1 MAKRKA
7 KSAVLPPVEEL
18 NELEAAEE
26 LARLAHEIARH
37 DRAYYEKDAPTVS
50 DAEYDAL
57 RQRNQEIEAR
67 FPKLVRKDSPSRKVG
82 VAPASGFAK
91 VRHSKPMLSLDN
103 AFSDEDVAAFL
114 DRIRRYLDLSD
125 KAGIEVVAEPKIDG
139 LSCSLRYEDGALV
152 QAATRGD
159 GSEGEDITANV
170 RTIKDVP
177 HKLKGKAPKVLE
189 VRGEIF
195 MDRKEFLALNRRQEA
210 EGDKI
215 FANPRNAAAGS
226 VRQLDSTITA
236 KRPLGFFAYAWGE
249 IDAEP
254 KTQWDFLQALKGWG
268 FKVNPRT
275 IRRSSL
281 EEMLE
286 FYREIAA
293 ERAELPY
300 DIDGVVYKVNRTD
313 WQRSLGFVSRA
324 PRWAT
329 AHKFPAEKAETVL
342 EDIIVQVGRTG
353 TLTPVAVLKPVTV
366 GGVTVA
372 RATLHNEDEIERLDV
387 RVGDMVVVQRA
398 GDVIP
403 QVLGF
408 VPEKRPKD
416 ARKYH
421 FPRKCPCPLKTE
433 VVREEG
439 AVARRCSGGL
449 ACPFQ
454 QVERLRHFVGRGAF
468 DIEGLGGTHIE
479 NFHADGL
486 LNVPGD
492 IFRLHKKRAQL
503 LEREGWQE
511 KSVGKLLDA
520 IEARRNIGFDRFII
534 GLGIPMIG
542 EATAKNLAREYGTA
556 DEFVAQMLQ
565 AARERGKNPEATK
578 KEKAGEEVGE
588 AYGRLCNVADIGVT
602 TADAVTHF
610 FADKR
615 NVDVVEDLAGE
626 LEIEAMAR
634 RPAAAADSKI
644 AGKTVVFTGSLEQ
657 MTRDQ
662 AKDQAEALGAKVA
675 GSVSKKTDYVV
686 VGADAGSKA
695 KKAEELGVAMLS
707 EQEWLDLIAD
717 SR

>member
-1 MAKRKA
+1 MAKRKS
-7 KSAVLPPVEEL
+7 KIPEPVPVDELDPLSASAEL
-18 NELEAAEE
+18 ALLAAE
-26 LARLAHEIARH
+26 IAKH
-37 DRAYYEKDAPTVS
+37 DRAYHEKDAPIVS

-57 RQRNQEIEAR
+57 RRRNDAIEAK
-67 FPKLVRKDSPSRKVG
+67 FPNLVRRDSPNRRVG
-82 VAPASGFAK
+82 AAPAGGFAK
-91 VRHSKPMLSLDN
+91 VRHARPMLSLDN
-103 AFSDEDVAAFL
+103 AFSDQDVADFL
-114 DRIRRYLDLSD
+114 ARIRRYLDL
-125 KAGIEVVAEPKIDG
+125 AEETEIEVVAEAKIDG
-139 LSCSLRYEDGALV
+139 LSASLRYEDGELV
-152 QAATRGD
+152 MAATRGD

-177 HKLKGKAPKVLE
+177 HKLKGKAPSVLE

-195 MDRKEFLALNRRQEA
+195 MERQEFLALNKRQEK
-210 EGDKI
+210 EGEKT

-254 KTQWDFLQALKGWG
+254 KTHWDFLQALKGWG
-268 FKVNPRT
+268 FKINPRAK
-275 IRRSSL
+275 RCKNL
-281 EEMLE
+281 EEMLA
-286 FYREIAA
+286 FYRSIGE
-293 ERAELPY
+293 ERASLPF

-329 AHKFPAEKAETVL
+329 AHKFPAEQAQTVL

-353 TLTPVAVLKPVTV
+353 TLTPVAVLKPITV

-387 RVGDMVVVQRA
+387 RIGDTVRIQRA

-403 QVLGF
+403 QVLGY
-408 VPEKRPKD
+408 VEELRPKD
-416 ARKYH
+416 AKKFK

-492 IFRLHKKRAQL
+492 IFRLHEREKEL

-520 IEARRNIGFDRFII
+520 IEARRRIGFDRFLI
-534 GLGIPMIG
+534 GLGMPTIG
-542 EATAKNLAREYGTA
+542 EATAKNLGREYGTVG
-556 DEFVAQMLQ
+556 EFLEQMHQ
-565 AARERGKNPEATK
+565 AAKERSRHDQPVK
-578 KEKAGEEVGE
+578 KEKAEAEVGP
-588 AYGRLCNVADIGVT
+588 AYGRLCNVPDIGVT
-602 TADAVTHF
+602 TADAVVGF

-615 NVDVVEDLAGE
+615 NVEVVEDLVKE
-626 LEIEAMAR
+626 LEIQPMAKR
-634 RPAAAADSKI
+634 ATAGEGAKL

-662 AKDQAEALGAKVA
+662 AKEQAEALGAKVA

-695 KKAEELGVAMLS
+695 KKAEELGVKMLT
-707 EQEWLDLIAD
+707 EQEWLDLAG
-717 SR
+717 S

>member
-1 MAKRKA
+1 MAKRKTKA
-7 KSAVLPPVEEL
+7 EVLTPVEEL
-18 NELEAAEE
+18 DALEASTE
-26 LARLAHEIARH
+26 LARLASEIARH
-37 DRAYYEKDAPTVS
+37 DRAYHEKDAPIVS

-57 RQRNQEIEAR
+57 RRRNDEIEAK
-67 FPKLVRKDSPSRKVG
+67 FPNLVRRDSPNRRVG
-82 VAPASGFAK
+82 AAPSGGFAK

-103 AFSDEDVAAFL
+103 AFSDEDVADFL
-114 DRIRRYLDLSD
+114 SRIRRYLDLSEE
-125 KAGIEVVAEPKIDG
+125 AGIEVVAEPKIDG
-139 LSCSLRYEDGALV
+139 LSCSLRYEDGELV

-177 HKLKGKAPKVLE
+177 HRLKGKVPAVLE

-195 MDRKEFLALNRRQEA
+195 MEREAFLALNRRQEA

-236 KRPLGFFAYAWGE
+236 RRPLGFFAYGWGE

-254 KTQWDFLQALKGWG
+254 KTQWDFLQALKGRG

-275 IRRSSL
+275 RRCKDL
-281 EEMLE
+281 EQMLE
-286 FYREIAA
+286 FYREIGAD
-293 ERAELPY
+293 RAKLPY
-300 DIDGVVYKVNRTD
+300 DIDGVVYKVDRTD

-329 AHKFPAEKAETVL
+329 AHKFPAEQAQTVL

-353 TLTPVAVLKPVTV
+353 TLTPVAVLKPITV

-387 RVGDMVVVQRA
+387 RIGDTVRIQRA

-403 QVLGF
+403 QVLG
-408 VPEKRPKD
+408 VVEELRPVD
-416 ARKYH
+416 AKKFK

-454 QVERLRHFVGRGAF
+454 QVERLRHFVGRSAF

-486 LNVPGD
+486 LDVPGD
-492 IFRLHKKRAQL
+492 IFRLHQKEKEL
-503 LEREGWQE
+503 LAREGWQE
-511 KSVGKLLDA
+511 KSVTKLLDA
-520 IEARRNIGFDRFII
+520 IEARRRIGFDRFII

-556 DEFVAQMLQ
+556 EDFIAQMLQ
-565 AARERGKNPEATK
+565 AAKERAKNAEPTK
-578 KEKAGEEVGE
+578 KEKAAQEVGE
-588 AYGRLCNVADIGVT
+588 AYGRLCNVTDIGVT
-602 TADAVTHF
+602 TADAVVGF
-610 FADKR
+610 FADRR
-615 NVDVVEDLAGE
+615 NVDVVKDLAGE
-626 LEIEAMAR
+626 LEVQPMAR
-634 RPAAAADSKI
+634 RAAASADSRI

-662 AKDQAEALGAKVA
+662 AKEQAEALGAKVA

-695 KKAEELGVAMLS
+695 KKAEELGVKMLS
-707 EQEWLDLIAD
+707 EQEWLDLVG
-717 SR
+717 S

>member
-7 KSAVLPPVEEL
+7 KVEVLTPVEEL
-18 NELEAAEE
+18 DPLEASTE
-26 LARLAHEIARH
+26 LARLASEIARH
-37 DRAYYEKDAPTVS
+37 DRAYHEKDAPIIS

-57 RQRNQEIEAR
+57 RQRNREIEAR
-67 FPKLVRKDSPSRKVG
+67 FPKLVRRDSPSKRVG
-82 VAPASGFAK
+82 AAVASGFAK

-103 AFSDEDVAAFL
+103 AFSEDDVADFL
-114 DRIRRYLDLSD
+114 ARIRRYLDLSET
-125 KAGIEVVAEPKIDG
+125 AEIEIIAEPKIDG
-139 LSCSLRYEDGALV
+139 LSCSLRYEDGELV

-159 GSEGEDITANV
+159 GNEGEDITANV

-195 MDRKEFLALNRRQEA
+195 MERAAFLALNKRQEE

-236 KRPLGFFAYAWGE
+236 RRPLGFFAYSWGE

-254 KTQWDFLQALKGWG
+254 KTQWDFLQALKAWG
-268 FKVNPRT
+268 FKVNPLTKRCEG
-275 IRRSSL
+275 L
-281 EEMLE
+281 EEMLA
-286 FYREIAA
+286 FYAGIGAD
-293 ERAELPY
+293 RAKLPY

-329 AHKFPAEKAETVL
+329 AHKFPAEQAQTLL

-353 TLTPVAVLKPVTV
+353 TLTPVAVLKPITV

-387 RVGDMVVVQRA
+387 RIGDTVRIQRA

-403 QVLGF
+403 QVLG
-408 VPEKRPKD
+408 VVEELRPSGAK
-416 ARKYH
+416 KFK

-492 IFRLHKKRAQL
+492 IFRLHAKEKEL

-511 KSVGKLLDA
+511 KSVTKLLDA
-520 IEARRNIGFDRFII
+520 IEARRKIGFDRFII

-542 EATAKNLAREYGTA
+542 EATAKNLAREYGTVE
-556 DEFVAQMLQ
+556 EFLQQMHLS
-565 AARERGKNPEATK
+565 ARERGHNEAPVK
-578 KEKAGEEVGE
+578 KEKAVAEIGE
-588 AYGRLCNVADIGVT
+588 AYGRLCNVPDIGVT
-602 TADAVTHF
+602 TADAVVHF
-610 FADKR
+610 FADAR
-615 NVDVVEDLAGE
+615 NVEVVEDLARE
-626 LEIEAMAR
+626 LEIQPMTR
-634 RPAAAADSKI
+634 RPAAAADSKV

-662 AKDQAEALGAKVA
+662 AKERAEALGAKVA
-675 GSVSKKTDYVV
+675 GSVSKKTDYAV

-695 KKAEELGVAMLS
+695 KKAEELGVTILS

-717 SR
+717 

>member
-1 MAKRKA
+1 MARRKS
-7 KSAVLPPVEEL
+7 KIPEPVPVDELDPLSASAEL
-18 NELEAAEE
+18 ALLAAE
-26 LARLAHEIARH
+26 IAKH
-37 DRAYYEKDAPTVS
+37 DRAYHEKDAPIVS

-57 RQRNQEIEAR
+57 RRRNDAIEAK
-67 FPKLVRKDSPSRKVG
+67 FPNLVRRDSPNRRVG
-82 VAPASGFAK
+82 AAPAGGFAK
-91 VRHSKPMLSLDN
+91 VRHAKPMLSLDN
-103 AFSDEDVAAFL
+103 AFSDQDVADFL
-114 DRIRRYLDLSD
+114 ARIRRYLDL
-125 KAGIEVVAEPKIDG
+125 AEGTEIEVVAEAKIDG
-139 LSCSLRYEDGALV
+139 LSCSLRYENGELV

-177 HKLKGKAPKVLE
+177 HKLKGKAPSVLE

-195 MDRKEFLALNRRQEA
+195 MEREQFLALNRRQEK
-210 EGDKI
+210 EGEKT

-226 VRQLDSTITA
+226 VRQLDQTITA
-236 KRPLGFFAYAWGE
+236 RRPLGFFAYAWGE

-254 KTQWDFLQALKGWG
+254 KTHWEFLQALKAWG
-268 FKVNPRT
+268 FKVNPRAK
-275 IRRSSL
+275 RCKDL

-286 FYREIAA
+286 FYRSIGD
-293 ERAELPY
+293 ERARLPY

-329 AHKFPAEKAETVL
+329 AHKFPAEQAQTVL

-353 TLTPVAVLKPVTV
+353 TLTPVAVLKPITV

-387 RVGDMVVVQRA
+387 RIGDTVRIQRA

-403 QVLGF
+403 QVLGY
-408 VPEKRPKD
+408 VEELRPKD
-416 ARKYH
+416 AKKFK

-492 IFRLHKKRAQL
+492 IFRLHEREKEL

-520 IEARRNIGFDRFII
+520 IEARRKIGFDRFII

-542 EATAKNLAREYGTA
+542 EATAKNLAREYGTVG
-556 DEFVAQMLQ
+556 EFLEQMHQ
-565 AARERGKNPEATK
+565 AAKERGGSEEPVK
-578 KEKAGEEVGE
+578 KEKAEAEVGP
-588 AYGRLCNVADIGVT
+588 AYGRLCNVPDIGVT
-602 TADAVTHF
+602 TADAVVNF
-610 FADKR
+610 FSDKR
-615 NVDVVEDLAGE
+615 NVEVVEDLVEQLEIQPMAKRATAGE
-626 LEIEAMAR
+626 GAKL
-634 RPAAAADSKI
+634 
-644 AGKTVVFTGSLEQ
+644 AGKTVVFTGSLEK
-657 MTRDQ
+657 MTRDG
-662 AKDQAEALGAKVA
+662 AKEQAEALGAKVA

-695 KKAEELGVAMLS
+695 KKAEELGVKMLT
-707 EQEWLDLIAD
+707 EQEWLDLVGG
-717 SR
+717 

>member
-7 KSAVLPPVEEL
+7 KIPVPTPVEQL
-18 NELEAAEE
+18 DALEASTE
-26 LARLAHEIARH
+26 LARLAAEIARH
-37 DRAYYEKDAPTVS
+37 DRAYYQKDAPLVS

-57 RQRNQEIEAR
+57 RQRNLEIEAR
-67 FPKLVRKDSPSRKVG
+67 FPNLVRRDSPSRKVG
-82 VAPASGFAK
+82 VAPSGGFAK
-91 VRHSKPMLSLDN
+91 VKHSRPMLSLDN
-103 AFSDEDVAAFL
+103 AFGDADVADFL
-114 DRIRRYLDLSD
+114 ARIRRYLDLSE
-125 KAGIEVVAEPKIDG
+125 AAVIEVVAEPKIDG
-139 LSCSLRYEDGALV
+139 LSASLRYEAGELV
-152 QAATRGD
+152 LGATRGD
-159 GSEGEDITANV
+159 GSEGEDITANI

-177 HKLKGKAPKVLE
+177 QRLKGKAPQVLE
-189 VRGEIF
+189 VRGEVF
-195 MDRKEFLALNRRQEA
+195 MERAAFLAMNQRQEA

-226 VRQLDSTITA
+226 VRQLDATITA
-236 KRPLGFFAYAWGE
+236 KRPLGFFAYGWGE

-254 KTQWDFLQALKGWG
+254 KSQWEFLEALKGWG

-275 IRRSSL
+275 TRCATL
-281 EEMLE
+281 DEMLA
-286 FYREIAA
+286 FYRAIAA
-293 ERAELPY
+293 ERASLPY
-300 DIDGVVYKVNRTD
+300 DIDGVVYKVDRTD

-329 AHKFPAEKAETVL
+329 AHKFPAEQAQTVL

-372 RATLHNEDEIERLDV
+372 RATLHNEDEIERLGV
-387 RVGDMVVVQRA
+387 RIGDTVRIQRA

-403 QVLGF
+403 QVLGY
-408 VPEKRPKD
+408 VEELRPDDTK
-416 ARKYH
+416 KYR
-421 FPRKCPCPLKTE
+421 FPKKCPCPLKTE

-479 NFHADGL
+479 KFHADGL
-486 LNVPGD
+486 LDVPGD
-492 IFRLHKKRAQL
+492 IFRLHEKRAAL
-503 LEREGWQE
+503 IEREGWQE
-511 KSVGKLLDA
+511 KSVTKLLDA
-520 IEARRNIGFDRFII
+520 IEARRRIGLDRFII

-542 EATAKNLAREYGTA
+542 EATAKNLGRDYGTVE
-556 DEFVAQMLQ
+556 EFLAQMR
-565 AARERGKNPEATK
+565 AAAQERGTSETPVK
-578 KEKAGEEVGE
+578 KEKAAAEIGP
-588 AYGRLCNVADIGVT
+588 AYGRLCNVPDIGVT
-602 TADAVTHF
+602 TADAVVHF
-610 FADKR
+610 FADER
-615 NVDVVEDLAGE
+615 NVAVVEDLAGE
-626 LEIEAMAR
+626 LEVQPMAKR
-634 RPAAAADSKI
+634 AAAGEGARL

-662 AKDQAEALGAKVA
+662 AKEQAETLGAKVA

-695 KKAEELGVAMLS
+695 KKAEELGVTMLS
-707 EQEWLDLIAD
+707 EQEWLDLAAD
-717 SR
+717 GG

>member
-1 MAKRKA
+1 MARRKS
-7 KSAVLPPVEEL
+7 KIPEPVPVDELDPLSASAEL
-18 NELEAAEE
+18 ALLAAE
-26 LARLAHEIARH
+26 IAKH
-37 DRAYYEKDAPTVS
+37 DRAYHEKDAPIVS

-57 RQRNQEIEAR
+57 RRRNDAIEAK
-67 FPKLVRKDSPSRKVG
+67 FPNLVRRDSPNRRVG
-82 VAPASGFAK
+82 AAPAGGFAK
-91 VRHSKPMLSLDN
+91 VRHSRPMLSLDN
-103 AFSDEDVAAFL
+103 AFSDQDVADFL
-114 DRIRRYLDLSD
+114 ARICRYLDL
-125 KAGIEVVAEPKIDG
+125 AEGTAVEVVAEPKIDG
-139 LSCSLRYEDGALV
+139 LSASLRYEDGELV
-152 QAATRGD
+152 LAATRGD

-177 HKLKGKAPKVLE
+177 HKLKGKAPAVLE

-195 MDRKEFLALNRRQEA
+195 MEREEFLALNRRQEK
-210 EGDKI
+210 EGEKT

-236 KRPLGFFAYAWGE
+236 KRPLGFFAYSWGE

-254 KTQWDFLQALKGWG
+254 KTHWDFLQALKGWG
-268 FKVNPRT
+268 FKVNPRAK
-275 IRRSSL
+275 RCKDL
-281 EEMLE
+281 EEMLA
-286 FYREIAA
+286 FYRSIGE
-293 ERAELPY
+293 ERARLPY

-329 AHKFPAEKAETVL
+329 AHKFPAEQAQTVL

-353 TLTPVAVLKPVTV
+353 TLTPVAVLKPITV

-387 RVGDMVVVQRA
+387 RIGDTVRIQRA

-403 QVLGF
+403 QVLGY
-408 VPEKRPKD
+408 VEELRPKD
-416 ARKYH
+416 AKKFK

-492 IFRLHKKRAQL
+492 IFRLHERENEL

-520 IEARRNIGFDRFII
+520 IEARRRIGFDRFII

-542 EATAKNLAREYGTA
+542 EATAKNLAREYGTVE
-556 DEFVAQMLQ
+556 EFLEQMHQ
-565 AARERGKNPEATK
+565 AAKERGKNEEPVK
-578 KEKAGEEVGE
+578 KEKAEAEVGP
-588 AYGRLCNVADIGVT
+588 AYGRLCNVPDIGVT
-602 TADAVTHF
+602 TADAVVNF
-610 FADKR
+610 FSDKR
-615 NVDVVEDLAGE
+615 NVDVVEDLVKE
-626 LEIEAMAR
+626 LEIQPMAR
-634 RPAAAADSKI
+634 RATAGEGAKL
-644 AGKTVVFTGSLEQ
+644 AGKTVVFTGSLAQ

-662 AKDQAEALGAKVA
+662 AKEQAEALGAKVA

-695 KKAEELGVAMLS
+695 KKAEELGVTMLT
-707 EQEWLDLIAD
+707 EQEWLDLAGG
-717 SR
+717 

>member
-1 MAKRKA
+1 MAKRKS
-7 KSAVLPPVEEL
+7 KLPEQTPVDELDPLSASAEL
-18 NELEAAEE
+18 ALLAAE
-26 LARLAHEIARH
+26 IAKH
-37 DRAYYEKDAPTVS
+37 DRAYHEKDAPIVS

-57 RQRNQEIEAR
+57 RRRNDAIEAK
-67 FPKLVRKDSPSRKVG
+67 FPNLVRRDSPNRRVG
-82 VAPASGFAK
+82 AAPAGGFAK
-91 VRHSKPMLSLDN
+91 VRHSRPMLSLDN
-103 AFSDEDVAAFL
+103 AFSDQDVADFL
-114 DRIRRYLDLSD
+114 ARICRYLDL
-125 KAGIEVVAEPKIDG
+125 AEGTEVEVVAEPKIDG
-139 LSCSLRYEDGALV
+139 LSASLRYENGELAL
-152 QAATRGD
+152 AATRGD

-177 HKLKGKAPKVLE
+177 HNLKGKAPAVLE

-195 MDRKEFLALNRRQEA
+195 MEREQFLALNKRQEK
-210 EGDKI
+210 EGEKT

-236 KRPLGFFAYAWGE
+236 KRPLGFFAYGWGE

-254 KTQWDFLQALKGWG
+254 KTHWDFLQALKGWG
-268 FKVNPRT
+268 FKVNPRAK
-275 IRRSSL
+275 RCKDL
-281 EEMLE
+281 DEMLA
-286 FYREIAA
+286 FYRSIGD
-293 ERAELPY
+293 ERAKLPY

-329 AHKFPAEKAETVL
+329 AHKFPAEQAQTVL

-353 TLTPVAVLKPVTV
+353 TLTPVAVLKPITV

-387 RVGDMVVVQRA
+387 RIGDTVRIQRA

-403 QVLGF
+403 QVLGY
-408 VPEKRPKD
+408 VEELRPKD
-416 ARKYH
+416 AKKFK

-492 IFRLHKKRAQL
+492 IFRLHEREKEL

-520 IEARRNIGFDRFII
+520 IEARRRIGFDRFII

-542 EATAKNLAREYGTA
+542 EATAKNLAREYGTVG
-556 DEFVAQMLQ
+556 EFLEQMHQ
-565 AARERGKNPEATK
+565 AAKERGRNQEPVK
-578 KEKAGEEVGE
+578 KEKAEAEVGP
-588 AYGRLCNVADIGVT
+588 AYGRLSNVPDIGVT
-602 TADAVTHF
+602 TADAVVNF
-610 FADKR
+610 FSDKR
-615 NVDVVEDLAGE
+615 NVDVVEDLVE
-626 LEIEAMAR
+626 QLEIQPMAKR
-634 RPAAAADSKI
+634 ATAGAGAKL

-662 AKDQAEALGAKVA
+662 AKEQAEALGAKVA

-695 KKAEELGVAMLS
+695 KKAEELGVTMLT
-707 EQEWLDLIAD
+707 EQEWLDLAGG
-717 SR
+717 

>member
-1 MAKRKA
+1 MARRKS
-7 KSAVLPPVEEL
+7 KIPEPVPVDDLDPLSAS
-18 NELEAAEE
+18 AE
-26 LARLAHEIARH
+26 LALLASEIAKH
-37 DRAYYEKDAPTVS
+37 DRAYHEKDAPIVS

-57 RQRNQEIEAR
+57 RRRNDAIEAK
-67 FPKLVRKDSPSRKVG
+67 FPNLVRRDSPNRRVG
-82 VAPASGFAK
+82 AAPTGGFAK
-91 VRHSKPMLSLDN
+91 VRHAKPMLSLDN
-103 AFSDEDVAAFL
+103 AFSDQDVADFL
-114 DRIRRYLDLSD
+114 ARICRYLDL
-125 KAGIEVVAEPKIDG
+125 AEGTGIEVVAEPKIDG
-139 LSCSLRYEDGALV
+139 LSASLRYEDGELV
-152 QAATRGD
+152 LAATRGD

-177 HKLKGKAPKVLE
+177 HRLKGKAPAVLE

-195 MDRKEFLALNRRQEA
+195 MERQEFLALNKRQEK
-210 EGDKI
+210 EGEKT

-254 KTQWDFLQALKGWG
+254 KTHWDFLQQLKAWG
-268 FKVNPRT
+268 FKVNPHAKRCKD
-275 IRRSSL
+275 L
-281 EEMLE
+281 EEMLA
-286 FYREIAA
+286 FYRSIGD
-293 ERAELPY
+293 ERARLPY

-313 WQRSLGFVSRA
+313 WQRSLGFISRA

-329 AHKFPAEKAETVL
+329 AHKFPAEQAQTVL

-353 TLTPVAVLKPVTV
+353 TLTPVAVLKPITV

-387 RVGDMVVVQRA
+387 RIGDTVRIQRA

-403 QVLGF
+403 QVLGY
-408 VPEKRPKD
+408 VEELRPKD
-416 ARKYH
+416 AKKFK

-492 IFRLHKKRAQL
+492 IFRLHEREKEL

-520 IEARRNIGFDRFII
+520 IEARRKIGFDRFII

-542 EATAKNLAREYGTA
+542 EATAKNLAREYGTVE
-556 DEFVAQMLQ
+556 EFLEQMHQ
-565 AARERGKNPEATK
+565 AAKERGRNEEPVK
-578 KEKAGEEVGE
+578 KEKAEAEVGP
-588 AYGRLCNVADIGVT
+588 AYGRLCNVPDIGVT
-602 TADAVTHF
+602 TADAVVNF
-610 FADKR
+610 FSDKR
-615 NVDVVEDLAGE
+615 NVDVVEDLVRE
-626 LEIEAMAR
+626 LEIQPMAKRAMAGEG
-634 RPAAAADSKI
+634 AKL
-644 AGKTVVFTGSLEQ
+644 AGKTVVFTGSLAQ
-657 MTRDQ
+657 MTRDE
-662 AKDQAEALGAKVA
+662 AKEQAEALGAKVA

-695 KKAEELGVAMLS
+695 KKAEELGVKMLT
-707 EQEWLDLIAD
+707 EQEWLDLAGT
-717 SR
+717 

>member
-7 KSAVLPPVEEL
+7 KTEVLTPVEDL
-18 NELEAAEE
+18 DPLEASTE
-26 LARLAHEIARH
+26 LARLASEIARH
-37 DRAYYEKDAPTVS
+37 DRAYHEKDAPIVS

-57 RQRNQEIEAR
+57 RQRNNEIEAK
-67 FPKLVRKDSPSRKVG
+67 FPNLVRRDSPNRRVG
-82 VAPASGFAK
+82 AAPSGGFAK

-103 AFSDEDVAAFL
+103 AFSDEDVADFL
-114 DRIRRYLDLSD
+114 ARICRYLDL
-125 KAGIEVVAEPKIDG
+125 AEGTEIEVVAEPKIDG
-139 LSCSLRYEDGALV
+139 LSCSLRYEDGELV

-177 HKLKGKAPKVLE
+177 HKLKGKAPRTLE

-195 MDRKEFLALNRRQEA
+195 MEREAFLALNKRQES

-236 KRPLGFFAYAWGE
+236 RRPLGFFAYAWGE

-254 KTQWDFLQALKGWG
+254 KTQWDFLQALKAWG
-268 FKVNPRT
+268 FKVNPLT
-275 IRRSSL
+275 RRAKNL
-281 EEMLE
+281 DEMLE
-286 FYREIAA
+286 FYREIGAK
-293 ERAELPY
+293 RASLPY

-329 AHKFPAEKAETVL
+329 AHKFPAEQAQTVL

-353 TLTPVAVLKPVTV
+353 TLTPVAVLKPITV

-387 RVGDMVVVQRA
+387 RIGDTVRIQRA

-403 QVLGF
+403 QVLG
-408 VPEKRPKD
+408 VVEELRPAD
-416 ARKYH
+416 AKKYR

-486 LNVPGD
+486 LDVPGD
-492 IFRLHKKRAQL
+492 IFRLHKKEKEL
-503 LEREGWQE
+503 LAREGWQE
-511 KSVGKLLDA
+511 KSVTKLLDA
-520 IEARRNIGFDRFII
+520 IEARRKIGFDRFII

-542 EATAKNLAREYGTA
+542 EATAKNLAREYGTVE
-556 DEFVAQMLQ
+556 DFLAQMLQ
-565 AARERGKNPEATK
+565 ATKERGKNEEPVK
-578 KEKAGEEVGE
+578 KEKAAAEIGE

-615 NVDVVEDLAGE
+615 NVDVVKDLAGE
-626 LEIEAMAR
+626 LEVQAMAR
-634 RPAAAADSKI
+634 RAAASADSKI
-644 AGKTVVFTGSLEQ
+644 AGKTVVFTGSLQ
-657 MTRDQ
+657 KMTRDH
-662 AKDQAEALGAKVA
+662 AKEQAEALGAKVA

-695 KKAEELGVAMLS
+695 KKAEELGVKMLS
-707 EQEWLDLIAD
+707 EDEWLALIGD
-717 SR
+717 